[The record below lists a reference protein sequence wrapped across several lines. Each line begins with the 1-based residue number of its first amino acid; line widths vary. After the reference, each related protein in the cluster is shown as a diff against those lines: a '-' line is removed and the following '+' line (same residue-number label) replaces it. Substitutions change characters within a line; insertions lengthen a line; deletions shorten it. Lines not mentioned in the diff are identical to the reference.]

1 MLIRMPTEVVRT
13 PYSCVSGEV
22 EGAAGVSMNSK
33 SSSGSDAPGFLLAD
47 MADVVLEVN
56 GQRR

>member
-1 MLIRMPTEVVRT
+1 MLILLPTEVVLT
-13 PYSCVSGEV
+13 PKSCDSGEV
-22 EGAAGVSMNSK
+22 EDAAGVSTNSK

-47 MADVVLEVN
+47 MADERVDVN